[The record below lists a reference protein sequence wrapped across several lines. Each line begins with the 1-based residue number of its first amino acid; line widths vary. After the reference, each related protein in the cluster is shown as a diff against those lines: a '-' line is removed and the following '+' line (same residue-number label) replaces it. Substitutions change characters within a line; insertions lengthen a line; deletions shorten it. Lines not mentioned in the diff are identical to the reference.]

1 MRPIFKPGVA
11 KRVLLFITLVVLA
24 IFAINRAFAWGT
36 CSWYG
41 HETSRD
47 TRYSPFLGC
56 MVKVNTGWVPRNEL
70 RVVQ

>member
-1 MRPIFKPGVA
+1 MKYLIA
-11 KRVLLFITLVVLA
+11 TATVLVVTLVVAA
-24 IFAINRAFAWGT
+24 ILNALINWGT

-56 MVKVNTGWVPRNEL
+56 MVKVNTSWVPRNEL

>member
-1 MRPIFKPGVA
+1 MLLKITTTGRKLAVVA
-11 KRVLLFITLVVLA
+11 AMIVLV

-56 MVKVNTGWVPRNEL
+56 MVKVNTSWVPRNEL